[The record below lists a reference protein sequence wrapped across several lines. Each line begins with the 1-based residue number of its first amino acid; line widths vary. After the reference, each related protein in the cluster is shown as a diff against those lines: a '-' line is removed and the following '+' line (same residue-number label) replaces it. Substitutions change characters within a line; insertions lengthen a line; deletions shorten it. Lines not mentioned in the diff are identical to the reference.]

1 MVINTGQT
9 CLKGEMPPMPD
20 LSLIDQPNVL
30 AFFFYPRQVFGK
42 CPDNAFDFFVPV
54 EKDITVSCRFY
65 AGDKTWPTILY
76 FYGNGEVASEYTD
89 IARFYHHKMI
99 NLVVADYRGYGM
111 SQGKPSFAN
120 MQKDAHILLRATK
133 EELSS
138 RGFQENLLW
147 VMGRSLGSVCAL
159 ELAFHYPMDI
169 RGVIIESG
177 LVSIVKA
184 VRSLGLASSSDADLK
199 SLERESLAEL
209 NDISLPALI
218 IHGEYDEIV
227 PLRSAELLFMHLG
240 SPEKYVV
247 TIPFAG
253 HNDIMFVEPEK
264 YFGSIHHFIYTT

>member
-1 MVINTGQT
+1 
-9 CLKGEMPPMPD
+9 MPD
-20 LSLIDQPNVL
+20 LSLIDQPHVL
-30 AFFFYPRQVFGK
+30 SFFFYPRQDSSK

-54 EKDITVSCRFY
+54 EKGITVSCRFY
-65 AGDKTWPTILY
+65 AGDKTWPSILY
-76 FYGNGEVASEYTD
+76 FYGNGEVASEYAD
-89 IARFYHHKMI
+89 IARFYHHKEI

-120 MQKDAHILLRATK
+120 MQKDAHTLLGATK
-133 EELSS
+133 EELSR

-159 ELAFHYPMDI
+159 ELAFHYPADI

-184 VRSLGLASSSDADLK
+184 VRSLGLASSLDADLK

-209 NDISLPALI
+209 NNISLPALI

-227 PLRSAELLFMHLG
+227 PLRSAELLFRHLG

-253 HNDIMFVEPEK
+253 HNDVMFVEPEK
-264 YFGSIHHFIYTT
+264 YFGAIRHFIYTT